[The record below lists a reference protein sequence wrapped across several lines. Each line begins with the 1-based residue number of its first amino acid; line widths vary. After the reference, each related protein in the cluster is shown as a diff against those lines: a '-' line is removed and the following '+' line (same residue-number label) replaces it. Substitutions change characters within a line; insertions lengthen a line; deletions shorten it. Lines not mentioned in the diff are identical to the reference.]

1 MAEVTRITVG
11 KNDEATIVA
20 EQLIDADTTSIIFVI
35 PKGSVF
41 SQSLNNFKLLKREG
55 DVLGKEIIIES
66 EDPAVQERAVK
77 AGLEIGET
85 APSGGEEEAAPSA
98 PAERSFS
105 GRLPRGRSL
114 RVKAAPEEDE
124 DEPVRKLARTK
135 KKAAPIEAEDVV
147 DADVPPISESPLSQ
161 RGEPVRPAKVR
172 GNFWSVRR
180 AVRVLITLG
189 IIAGILY
196 VGLGILPEATIDLTA
211 KKDTWSYNGVVTVDK
226 GITKLDVASAKIPGQ
241 VFTQKNSA
249 TIKQKASG
257 NQFVERKAT
266 GTLTVY
272 NAYSSQ
278 PQSIVANT
286 RFVTSAGVVFRI
298 TKALVI
304 PGAKIENGGIIPSSV
319 VAEVVADKAG
329 IASNLGPTSHLNIPG
344 FAKTP
349 KYQGFYGDLKDGSS
363 GGFSGQTRIATEA
376 DIKAAKA
383 ASEKAAEALVRGQI
397 DGLIPEGFKTVDS
410 ATRFTVNKQ
419 TVNPIADADGNFSVV
434 TDAQLS
440 VFAFREQD
448 VKEFLIARMTAEKK
462 GYKVDTEELKY
473 TGGTQSTA
481 STGRISLTIAYKADI
496 SYVLDIESLRA
507 AIAGKKKSE
516 LSAIIGGVEGLE
528 KGNVKLWPFYVQK
541 VTSNLEKIT
550 IVVQ

>member
-11 KNDEATIVA
+11 KSDEATIVA
-20 EQLIDADTTSIIFVI
+20 EQLIDADTTTIIFVI
-35 PKGSVF
+35 PRGSVF

-85 APSGGEEEAAPSA
+85 APTANDEDDEPS
-98 PAERSFS
+98 PSSEKSFS
-105 GRLPRGRSL
+105 ARLPRGRSL

-124 DEPVRKLARTK
+124 PVRKIARSK
-135 KKAAPIEAEDVV
+135 KKAAPVEAEDVV
-147 DADVPPISESPLSQ
+147 DADVPPLPDSVVPNH
-161 RGEPVRPAKVR
+161 GEPVRPAKVR

-180 AVRVLITLG
+180 VVRTIIVGG
-189 IIAGILY
+189 IIAGIVY
-196 VGLGILPEATIDLTA
+196 VGFGVLPKATVELTA
-211 KKDTWSYNGVVTVDK
+211 KKDVWSYTGVVMVDK

-266 GTLTVY
+266 GALTVY

-278 PQSIVANT
+278 SQSIVANT
-286 RFVTSAGVVFRI
+286 RFVTSTGIVFRI
-298 TKALVI
+298 TKALII

-319 VAEVVADKAG
+319 VAEVVADKPG
-329 IASNLGPTSHLNIPG
+329 IAANLGPTTHLSIPG

-349 KYQGFYGDLKDGSS
+349 KYKGFYGGLKEGTS
-363 GGFSGQTRIATEA
+363 GGFSGQTRIATDA
-376 DIKAAKA
+376 DIKSAKA

-397 DGLIPEGFKTVDS
+397 TGLIPDGFKTVDS
-410 ATRFTVNKQ
+410 ATRFSVSKQ
-419 TVNPIADADGNFSVV
+419 TVNPIADDEGNFSVV
-434 TDAQLS
+434 TEAQLS

-448 VKEFLIARMTAEKK
+448 VKEFLTARMAAEKK
-462 GYKVDTEELKY
+462 EYKVDTEELKY
-473 TGGTQSTA
+473 TGGTQSTVSA
-481 STGRISLTIAYKADI
+481 GRISLNVAYKAAI
-496 SYVLDIESLRA
+496 SYILDVDSLRA

-516 LSAIIGGVEGLE
+516 LGGIIGKVSGLE
-528 KGNVKLWPFYVQK
+528 KGNVKLWPFYVQR
-541 VTSNLEKIT
+541 VTSNPEKIA